1 MSSADLTRYVRAAEE
16 AARAAGALLRKH
28 AGHPRR
34 VATKRSP
41 IDLVT
46 EVDRASERLIA
57 KILRSTDPDIGL
69 LGEEQGERRGRRP
82 LRWVVDPLDGTINF
96 VHGLPLFGVSIA
108 LQALHVSAHSPQ
120 AARQLLGSSA
130 GGVPPTADELSSRR
144 ANDGSHSATM
154 LVGVIYDPM
163 REELFSSAQ
172 GRGAFLNGRRIQV
185 SPTRTLSQSL
195 LSTGFPASFRTR
207 SQPYLGWFEALQR
220 ASRGVRRLGT
230 SVISLASVAA
240 GRMEAF
246 YERELWP
253 WDIAAGI
260 LLVQEAG
267 GRITDVAGRPLTSLE
282 DGRLVASN
290 GRIHRALVRALT
302 RPSR

>member
-16 AARAAGALLRKH
+16 AARAAGVLLRKH

-57 KILRSTDPDIGL
+57 KILRSADPDIGL

-108 LQALHVSAHSPQ
+108 LQDQTTDHGPQ
-120 AARQLLGSSA
+120 TTDTTRRTHESTLFSHPSS
-130 GGVPPTADELSSRR
+130 VVESL
-144 ANDGSHSATM
+144 

-163 REELFSSAQ
+163 RDELFSSAQ
-172 GRGAFLNGRRIQV
+172 GRGAFLNGHRIQV

-267 GRITDVAGRPLTSLE
+267 GRITDVAGRSLTSLE